1 MASNTHVL
9 NITSHLSGETSLT
22 GNSLLAAESRERL
35 SVNKRAT
42 PKFGMDI
49 FDAMRLNEKKKVE
62 VEQLDEL
69 LIRF

>member
-1 MASNTHVL
+1 MASDTHVL
-9 NITSHLSGETSLT
+9 NFTSHLSGETSLT
-22 GNSLLAAESRERL
+22 GNSLLAAESGERL

-42 PKFGMDI
+42 HKFCMDR
-49 FDAMRLNEKKKVE
+49 FDAMRLNEKKVE